1 MRELM
6 PSGDNQIA
14 INIGSRKCKNEKVRD
29 SYASVTWQSKEALRL
44 IQKKYYQLETSIDHS
59 ADFVIKSKRSC

>member
-6 PSGDNQIA
+6 QSGDNQIA

-29 SYASVTWQSKEALRL
+29 SYASVT
-44 IQKKYYQLETSIDHS
+44 
-59 ADFVIKSKRSC
+59 